1 MSATDPKQYKETQ
14 RHSWDSVA
22 HGWEKW
28 WRAIEIGA
36 GKVSRRLIELASIKI
51 GSKVLDISTGIGEPA
66 ITAAREVGN
75 TGQVLATDI
84 SSEML
89 SIAKQ
94 RAINAGLQRV
104 IVFKQGDTGTI
115 ELPNSTF
122 DAALCRFGLMFLP
135 ELDTAL
141 LNIYG
146 SLVNGGRFAAA
157 VWASP
162 EKDGL
167 FTSTMN
173 TIMKETH
180 ILPPPAGAPG
190 PFSLSD
196 ESLLRNYFVNTGFKD
211 VTIERMNVTFDFES
225 SKEYASFVHE
235 TAGPL
240 HEMLSNESP
249 ERKQKILEAV
259 SESARKFADNTGIVK
274 FSNNAIC
281 IIGKKITSSSN

>member
-1 MSATDPKQYKETQ
+1 MSAIDPKQYKETQ
-14 RHSWDSVA
+14 RHNWDSVA

-28 WRAIEIGA
+28 WRTIEIGT
-36 GKVSRRLIELASIKI
+36 GKVTRRLIEFASIKV

-75 TGQVLATDI
+75 TGRVLATDI

-94 RAINAGLQRV
+94 RAINAGLQHA
-104 IVFKQGDTGTI
+104 IVFKQGDTGTM

-135 ELDTAL
+135 DLDTAL

-157 VWASP
+157 VWMSP
-162 EKDGL
+162 EKDSL

-173 TIMKETH
+173 TVMKETRTS
-180 ILPPPAGAPG
+180 PPSSGAPG

-211 VTIERMNVTFDFES
+211 VTIERMNVTFDFGS
-225 SKEYASFVHE
+225 SEAYSSFVYE

-240 HEMLSNESP
+240 QEMLSNESP
-249 ERKQKILEAV
+249 ERRQKILEAV
-259 SESARKFADNTGIVK
+259 SESARKFVDNSGTVK
-274 FSNNAIC
+274 FSNDAIC
-281 IIGKKITSSSN
+281 IMGKK

>member
-1 MSATDPKQYKETQ
+1 LSAIDPKQYKETQ

-51 GSKVLDISTGIGEPA
+51 GSKVLDISTGIGEPG

-94 RAINAGLQRV
+94 RAINAGLQNV

-135 ELDTAL
+135 DLDTAL

-146 SLVNGGRFAAA
+146 SLVNGGRLAAA

-162 EKDGL
+162 EEDSL
-167 FTSTMN
+167 FTSTMT
-173 TIMKETH
+173 TIMK
-180 ILPPPAGAPG
+180 
-190 PFSLSD
+190 
-196 ESLLRNYFVNTGFKD
+196 
-211 VTIERMNVTFDFES
+211 
-225 SKEYASFVHE
+225 
-235 TAGPL
+235 
-240 HEMLSNESP
+240 
-249 ERKQKILEAV
+249 
-259 SESARKFADNTGIVK
+259 
-274 FSNNAIC
+274 
-281 IIGKKITSSSN
+281 

>member
-1 MSATDPKQYKETQ
+1 MSAIDPKQYKETQ
-14 RHSWDSVA
+14 RHNWDSVA

-28 WRAIEIGA
+28 WRTIEIGT
-36 GKVSRRLIELASIKI
+36 GKVTRRLIEFASIKV

-66 ITAAREVGN
+66 ITAARVVGN

-94 RAINAGLQRV
+94 RAINAGLQHV
-104 IVFKQGDTGTI
+104 IAFKQGDTGTI

-135 ELDTAL
+135 DLDTAL

-162 EKDGL
+162 EKDSL

-173 TIMKETH
+173 TVMKETRTS
-180 ILPPPAGAPG
+180 PPPARSPG

-211 VTIERMNVTFDFES
+211 VTIERMNVTFDFGS
-225 SKEYASFVHE
+225 SEAYSSFVYE

-240 HEMLSNESP
+240 QEMLSNESP
-249 ERKQKILEAV
+249 ERRQKILEAV
-259 SESARKFADNTGIVK
+259 SESARKFVDNSGTVK
-274 FSNNAIC
+274 FSNDAIC
-281 IIGKKITSSSN
+281 IMGKK

>member
-1 MSATDPKQYKETQ
+1 MSAVDPKQYKETQ
-14 RHSWDSVA
+14 RHNWDSVA

-28 WRAIEIGA
+28 WRTIEIGA
-36 GKVSRRLIELASIKI
+36 EKVSRRLIELAIIKI

-89 SIAKQ
+89 SIAKK
-94 RAINAGLQRV
+94 RAINAGLQHV
-104 IVFKQGDTGTI
+104 IVFKQGDTETI
-115 ELPNSTF
+115 DLPNSSF

-135 ELDTAL
+135 DLKTAL

-146 SLVNGGRFAAA
+146 SLINGGRFAAA

-162 EKDGL
+162 EKDSL
-167 FTSTMN
+167 FASTMN
-173 TIMKETH
+173 TVMKETRTT
-180 ILPPPAGAPG
+180 PPPVGAPG

-196 ESLLRNYFVNTGFKD
+196 ESLLRNHFVNTGFRD
-211 VTIERMNVTFDFES
+211 VAIERMNVTFNFGS
-225 SKEYASFVHE
+225 SEAYASFVHE

-240 HEMLSNESP
+240 QEMLSNESP
-249 ERKQKILEAV
+249 ERRQKILEAV
-259 SESARKFADNTGIVK
+259 SESARKFADNTGTVK
-274 FSNNAIC
+274 FSNDAIC
-281 IIGKKITSSSN
+281 IIGKKELGQ

>member
-1 MSATDPKQYKETQ
+1 MSAIDPKQYKETQ
-14 RHSWDSVA
+14 RHNWDSVA

-28 WRAIEIGA
+28 WRTIEIGT
-36 GKVSRRLIELASIKI
+36 GKVSRRLIGLASIKV

-94 RAINAGLQRV
+94 RAINAGLQHV
-104 IVFKQGDTGTI
+104 IVLKQGDTGTI

-135 ELDTAL
+135 DLDTAL
-141 LNIYG
+141 LNIYS
-146 SLVNGGRFAAA
+146 SLVNGGHFAAA

-162 EKDGL
+162 EKDSL

-173 TIMKETH
+173 TIMKETRTS
-180 ILPPPAGAPG
+180 PPPAGAPG

-225 SKEYASFVHE
+225 SEAYSSFVYE

-240 HEMLSNESP
+240 QEMLSNESP
-249 ERKQKILEAV
+249 ERRQKILEAV
-259 SESARKFADNTGIVK
+259 SESAKKFADNSGIVK
-274 FSNNAIC
+274 FSNDARC
-281 IIGKKITSSSN
+281 IMGKK

>member
-1 MSATDPKQYKETQ
+1 LSAVDPKQYKETQ
-14 RHSWDSVA
+14 RHNWDSVA

-28 WRAIEIGA
+28 WRVIEIGA
-36 GKVSRRLIELASIKI
+36 EKVSRRLIELASIKVR
-51 GSKVLDISTGIGEPA
+51 SNVLDISTGIGEPA
-66 ITAAREVGN
+66 ITATREVGN

-94 RAINAGLQRV
+94 RAINAGLQHA
-104 IVFKQGDTGTI
+104 IVFKQGDTGTM

-135 ELDTAL
+135 DLDTAL
-141 LNIYG
+141 LNIYS

-162 EKDGL
+162 EKDSL

-173 TIMKETH
+173 TVMKETRTS
-180 ILPPPAGAPG
+180 PPPAGVPG

-196 ESLLRNYFVNTGFKD
+196 ESLLRNYFVNSGFKD
-211 VTIERMNVTFDFES
+211 VTIERIDVTFDFGS
-225 SKEYASFVHE
+225 SKEYASFVLE

-240 HEMLSNESP
+240 QEMLSNESP
-249 ERKQKILEAV
+249 ERRQKILEAV
-259 SESARKFADNTGIVK
+259 SESAKKFADNSGTVK
-274 FSNNAIC
+274 FSNDAIC
-281 IIGKKITSSSN
+281 IMGKK

>member
-1 MSATDPKQYKETQ
+1 MSAIDPKQYKETQ
-14 RHSWDSVA
+14 RHNWDSVA

-28 WRAIEIGA
+28 WRTIEIGA
-36 GKVSRRLIELASIKI
+36 EKVSTRLIELASIKV

-94 RAINAGLQRV
+94 RAINAGLQHA
-104 IVFKQGDTGTI
+104 IVFKQGDTGTM

-122 DAALCRFGLMFLP
+122 DTALCRFGLMFLP
-135 ELDTAL
+135 DLDTAL
-141 LNIYG
+141 LNIYS

-162 EKDGL
+162 EKDSL
-167 FTSTMN
+167 FTSTIN
-173 TIMKETH
+173 TVMKETRTS
-180 ILPPPAGAPG
+180 PPPAGVPG

-211 VTIERMNVTFDFES
+211 VTIERMNVTFDFGS
-225 SKEYASFVHE
+225 SKEYASFVLE

-240 HEMLSNESP
+240 QEMLSNESP
-249 ERKQKILEAV
+249 ERRQKILETV
-259 SESARKFADNTGIVK
+259 SESAKKFANNSGTVK
-274 FSNNAIC
+274 FSNDAIC
-281 IIGKKITSSSN
+281 IMGKK

>member
-1 MSATDPKQYKETQ
+1 LSAIDPKQYKEIQ
-14 RHSWDSVA
+14 RHNWDRVA

-28 WRAIEIGA
+28 WRTIEIGS
-36 GKVSRRLIELASIKI
+36 GKVTRRLIELASIKV

-94 RAINAGLQRV
+94 RATNAGLQHV
-104 IVFKQGDTGTI
+104 IAFKQGDTGTI

-135 ELDTAL
+135 DLDTAL

-157 VWASP
+157 VWALP
-162 EKDGL
+162 EKDSL

-173 TIMKETH
+173 TIMKETRTS
-180 ILPPPAGAPG
+180 PPPAGAPG

-196 ESLLRNYFVNTGFKD
+196 ESLLINYFVNTGFKD

-249 ERKQKILEAV
+249 ERRQKILEAV

-274 FSNNAIC
+274 FSNDATC
-281 IIGKKITSSSN
+281 IIGKK

>member
-1 MSATDPKQYKETQ
+1 MSAVDHKQYKETQ
-14 RHSWDSVA
+14 RHNWDSVA

-28 WRAIEIGA
+28 WRTIEIGA
-36 GKVSRRLIELASIKI
+36 EIVSRRLIELATIQI

-94 RAINAGLQRV
+94 RAINAGFQHA
-104 IVFKQGDTGTI
+104 IVFKQGDTGTM

-135 ELDTAL
+135 DLDTAL

-162 EKDGL
+162 EKNSL
-167 FTSTMN
+167 FASTMN
-173 TIMKETH
+173 TVIKETRTS
-180 ILPPPAGAPG
+180 PPPAGVPG

-196 ESLLRNYFVNTGFKD
+196 ESLLRNYFVNSGFKD
-211 VTIERMNVTFDFES
+211 VTIERMNVTFDFGS
-225 SKEYASFVHE
+225 SKEYASFVLE

-240 HEMLSNESP
+240 QEMLSNESP
-249 ERKQKILEAV
+249 ERRQKILETV
-259 SESARKFADNTGIVK
+259 SESARKFADNTGKVK
-274 FSNNAIC
+274 FSNDAIC
-281 IIGKKITSSSN
+281 IIGKK

>member
-1 MSATDPKQYKETQ
+1 MSAVDPKQYKETQ
-14 RHSWDSVA
+14 RHNWDSVA

-28 WRAIEIGA
+28 WRTIEIGA
-36 GKVSRRLIELASIKI
+36 EKVSRRLIELATIKI

-66 ITAAREVGN
+66 ITAARVVGN

-94 RAINAGLQRV
+94 RAINAGLQHV

-115 ELPNSTF
+115 DLPYSTF
-122 DAALCRFGLMFLP
+122 DTALCRFGLMFLP
-135 ELDTAL
+135 DLDTAL

-162 EKDGL
+162 EKDSL
-167 FTSTMN
+167 FASTMN
-173 TIMKETH
+173 TIMKETQTSS
-180 ILPPPAGAPG
+180 PPAGSPG
-190 PFSLSD
+190 PYSLSD
-196 ESLLRNYFVNTGFKD
+196 ESMLRNYFVNTGFKD
-211 VTIERMNVTFDFES
+211 VTIERMNVTFDFGS
-225 SKEYASFVHE
+225 SEAYSSFVHE

-240 HEMLSNESP
+240 QEMLSNESP
-249 ERKQKILEAV
+249 ERRQKILEAV
-259 SESARKFADNTGIVK
+259 SESARKFADNIGTVK
-274 FSNNAIC
+274 FSNDAIC
-281 IIGKKITSSSN
+281 IIGNK

>member
-1 MSATDPKQYKETQ
+1 LSAIDPKQYKETQ
-14 RHSWDSVA
+14 RYSWDSVA

-28 WRAIEIGA
+28 WRVIEIGA
-36 GKVSRRLIELASIKI
+36 EKVSRRLIELASIKV
-51 GSKVLDISTGIGEPA
+51 GSNVLDISTGIGEPA

-94 RAINAGLQRV
+94 RAINAELQHV
-104 IVFKQGDTGTI
+104 IAFKQGDTGTI

-135 ELDTAL
+135 DLDTAL

-162 EKDGL
+162 EKDSL

-173 TIMKETH
+173 TVMKETRTS
-180 ILPPPAGAPG
+180 PPPAGVPG

-225 SKEYASFVHE
+225 SKEYSSFVHE

-249 ERKQKILEAV
+249 ERRQKILEAV

-274 FSNNAIC
+274 FSNDAIC
-281 IIGKKITSSSN
+281 IIGKK

>member
-1 MSATDPKQYKETQ
+1 LSAIDPKQYKETQ
-14 RHSWDSVA
+14 RHNWDRVA

-28 WRAIEIGA
+28 WRTIEIGT
-36 GKVSRRLIELASIKI
+36 GKVTRRLIEFASIKV

-94 RAINAGLQRV
+94 RAINAGLQHV

-135 ELDTAL
+135 DLDTAL

-162 EKDGL
+162 EKDSL

-173 TIMKETH
+173 TVMKETRTS
-180 ILPPPAGAPG
+180 PPPAGAPG
-190 PFSLSD
+190 PFSLFG
-196 ESLLRNYFVNTGFKD
+196 ESLLINYFVNTGFKD
-211 VTIERMNVTFDFES
+211 VTIERMNVTFDFGS
-225 SKEYASFVHE
+225 SKEYASFVLE

-240 HEMLSNESP
+240 QEILSNESP
-249 ERKQKILEAV
+249 ERRQKILEAV
-259 SESARKFADNTGIVK
+259 SESAKKFADNSGTVK
-274 FSNNAIC
+274 FSNDAIC
-281 IIGKKITSSSN
+281 IMGKK

>member
-1 MSATDPKQYKETQ
+1 MSSVDPKQYKETQ
-14 RHSWDSVA
+14 RHNWDSVA

-28 WRAIEIGA
+28 WRTIEIGT
-36 GKVSRRLIELASIKI
+36 GKVTRRLIELASIKI
-51 GSKVLDISTGIGEPA
+51 GSRVLDISTGIGEPA

-89 SIAKQ
+89 SIAKK
-94 RAINAGLQRV
+94 RAINAGLQHV

-135 ELDTAL
+135 DLNTAL

-146 SLVNGGRFAAA
+146 SLVDGGRFAAA

-162 EKDGL
+162 EKDSL
-167 FTSTMN
+167 FVSTMS
-173 TIMKETH
+173 TVMKETH
-180 ILPPPAGAPG
+180 TSPPPAGSPG
-190 PFSLSD
+190 PYSLSD
-196 ESLLRNYFVNTGFKD
+196 ESMLRNYFVNTGFKD
-211 VTIERMNVTFDFES
+211 IAIERMNVTFNFGS
-225 SKEYASFVHE
+225 SEAYASFVHE

-240 HEMLSNESP
+240 QEMLSNESP
-249 ERKQKILEAV
+249 ERRQKILKAV
-259 SESARKFADNTGIVK
+259 SESARKFADNTGTVK
-274 FSNNAIC
+274 FSNDAIC
-281 IIGKKITSSSN
+281 IIGNK

>member
-1 MSATDPKQYKETQ
+1 LSAVDPKQYKETQ
-14 RHSWDSVA
+14 RHNWDSVA

-28 WRAIEIGA
+28 WRVIEIGA
-36 GKVSRRLIELASIKI
+36 EKVSRRLIELASIKV
-51 GSKVLDISTGIGEPA
+51 GSNVLDISTGIGEPA

-94 RAINAGLQRV
+94 RAINAGLQHA
-104 IVFKQGDTGTI
+104 IVFKQGDTGTM

-122 DAALCRFGLMFLP
+122 DAVLCRFGLMFLP
-135 ELDTAL
+135 DLDTAL

-162 EKDGL
+162 EKDSL

-173 TIMKETH
+173 TVMKETRTS
-180 ILPPPAGAPG
+180 PPPAGVPG

-196 ESLLRNYFVNTGFKD
+196 ENLLRNYFVNSGFKD
-211 VTIERMNVTFDFES
+211 VTIERIDVTFDFGS

-249 ERKQKILEAV
+249 ERRQKILEAV
-259 SESARKFADNTGIVK
+259 SESARKFADNTGTVK
-274 FSNNAIC
+274 FSNDAIC
-281 IIGKKITSSSN
+281 IMGKK

>member
-1 MSATDPKQYKETQ
+1 LSAIDPKQYKETQ
-14 RHSWDSVA
+14 RNNWDSVA

-28 WRAIEIGA
+28 WRTIEIGT
-36 GKVSRRLIELASIKI
+36 GKVTSRLIEFASIKV

-94 RAINAGLQRV
+94 RAINARLQHV

-135 ELDTAL
+135 DLDTAL

-162 EKDGL
+162 EKDGR

-173 TIMKETH
+173 TVMKETRTS
-180 ILPPPAGAPG
+180 PPPAGVPG

-196 ESLLRNYFVNTGFKD
+196 ESLLRNYFVNTGFKN
-211 VTIERMNVTFDFES
+211 VTIERINVTFDFES
-225 SKEYASFVHE
+225 SEAYSSFVHE

-240 HEMLSNESP
+240 QKMLSNESP
-249 ERKQKILEAV
+249 ERRQKILEAV
-259 SESARKFADNTGIVK
+259 SESARKFADNSGTVK
-274 FSNNAIC
+274 FSNDAIC
-281 IIGKKITSSSN
+281 IIGKK

>member
-1 MSATDPKQYKETQ
+1 LSATDPKQYKETQ

-36 GKVSRRLIELASIKI
+36 GKVSKRLIELASIKI

-94 RAINAGLQRV
+94 RAINAGLQNV

-115 ELPNSTF
+115 ELSNSTF

-135 ELDTAL
+135 DLDTAL

-180 ILPPPAGAPG
+180 TSPPPAGAPG

-196 ESLLRNYFVNTGFKD
+196 ASMLRNYFVNAGFKD
-211 VTIERMNVTFDFES
+211 VTIERMIVTFDFTS

-249 ERKQKILEAV
+249 DRRQKILEAV

-274 FSNNAIC
+274 FSNDAIC
-281 IIGKKITSSSN
+281 IMGQK

>member
-1 MSATDPKQYKETQ
+1 LSAVDPKQYKETQ
-14 RHSWDSVA
+14 RHNWDSVA

-28 WRAIEIGA
+28 WRVIEIGA
-36 GKVSRRLIELASIKI
+36 EKVSRRLIELASIKV
-51 GSKVLDISTGIGEPA
+51 GSNVLDISTGIGEPA

-94 RAINAGLQRV
+94 RVINAGLQHA
-104 IVFKQGDTGTI
+104 IVFKQGDTGTM

-135 ELDTAL
+135 DLDTAL

-162 EKDGL
+162 EKDSL

-173 TIMKETH
+173 TVMKETRTS
-180 ILPPPAGAPG
+180 PPPAGVPG

-196 ESLLRNYFVNTGFKD
+196 ENLLRNYFVNSGFKD
-211 VTIERMNVTFDFES
+211 VTIERIDVTFDFGS
-225 SKEYASFVHE
+225 SKEYASFVLE

-240 HEMLSNESP
+240 QEMLPNESS
-249 ERKQKILEAV
+249 ERRQKILEAV
-259 SESARKFADNTGIVK
+259 SESARKFADNTGVVK
-274 FSNNAIC
+274 FSNDAIC
-281 IIGKKITSSSN
+281 IIGKK

>member
-1 MSATDPKQYKETQ
+1 MSAVDPKQYKETQ
-14 RHSWDSVA
+14 RHNWDSVA

-28 WRAIEIGA
+28 WRVIEIGA
-36 GKVSRRLIELASIKI
+36 EKVSRRLIELATIQI

-94 RAINAGLQRV
+94 RAINAELQHA
-104 IVFKQGDTGTI
+104 IVFKQGDTGTM

-135 ELDTAL
+135 DLDTAL

-146 SLVNGGRFAAA
+146 SLVNGGRLAAA

-162 EKDGL
+162 EKDSL

-173 TIMKETH
+173 TVMKETRTSS
-180 ILPPPAGAPG
+180 PPAGVSG

-196 ESLLRNYFVNTGFKD
+196 ESLLRNYFVNSGFKD
-211 VTIERMNVTFDFES
+211 VTIERMNVTFDFGS
-225 SKEYASFVHE
+225 SKEYASFVLE

-240 HEMLSNESP
+240 QEILSNESS
-249 ERKQKILEAV
+249 ERRQKILEAV
-259 SESARKFADNTGIVK
+259 SESARKFADNIGKIQ
-274 FSNNAIC
+274 FSNDAIC
-281 IIGKKITSSSN
+281 IIGKK

>member
-1 MSATDPKQYKETQ
+1 MSVIDPKQYKETQ
-14 RHSWDSVA
+14 RHNWDSVA

-28 WRAIEIGA
+28 WRTIEIGTV
-36 GKVSRRLIELASIKI
+36 KVSRRLIELASIKV

-94 RAINAGLQRV
+94 RAINTGLQHV
-104 IVFKQGDTGTI
+104 IAVKQGDTGTI

-122 DAALCRFGLMFLP
+122 NAALCRFGLMFLP
-135 ELDTAL
+135 DLDTAL

-162 EKDGL
+162 EKDSL

-173 TIMKETH
+173 TVMKETRTS
-180 ILPPPAGAPG
+180 PPPAEAPG

-211 VTIERMNVTFDFES
+211 VTIERMTVTFDFGS
-225 SKEYASFVHE
+225 SEAYSSFVYE

-240 HEMLSNESP
+240 QEMLSNESP
-249 ERKQKILEAV
+249 ERRQKILEAV
-259 SESARKFADNTGIVK
+259 SESARKFVDNSGTVK
-274 FSNNAIC
+274 FSNDAIC
-281 IIGKKITSSSN
+281 IMGKK

>member
-1 MSATDPKQYKETQ
+1 LSAVDPKQYKETQ
-14 RHSWDSVA
+14 RHNWDSVA

-28 WRAIEIGA
+28 WRVIEIGA
-36 GKVSRRLIELASIKI
+36 EKVSRRLIELASIKV
-51 GSKVLDISTGIGEPA
+51 GSNVLDISTGIGEPA

-94 RAINAGLQRV
+94 RAINAGLQHA
-104 IVFKQGDTGTI
+104 IVFKQGDTRTM

-135 ELDTAL
+135 DLDTAL

-162 EKDGL
+162 EKDSL

-173 TIMKETH
+173 TVMKETRTS
-180 ILPPPAGAPG
+180 PPPAGVPG

-196 ESLLRNYFVNTGFKD
+196 ENLLRNYFVNSGFKD
-211 VTIERMNVTFDFES
+211 VTIERIDVTFDFGS

-249 ERKQKILEAV
+249 ERRQKILEAV
-259 SESARKFADNTGIVK
+259 SESARKFADNTGTVK
-274 FSNNAIC
+274 FSNDAIC
-281 IIGKKITSSSN
+281 IMGKK

>member
-1 MSATDPKQYKETQ
+1 LSAVDPKQYKETQ
-14 RHSWDSVA
+14 RHNWDSVA

-28 WRAIEIGA
+28 WRTIEIGA
-36 GKVSRRLIELASIKI
+36 EKVSRRLIELASIKV

-104 IVFKQGDTGTI
+104 IAFKQGDTGTI

-135 ELDTAL
+135 DLDNAL

-157 VWASP
+157 VWTSP
-162 EKDGL
+162 EKDSL

-173 TIMKETH
+173 TVMKETRTS
-180 ILPPPAGAPG
+180 PPPGVPG

-196 ESLLRNYFVNTGFKD
+196 ESLLRNYFVNSGFKD
-211 VTIERMNVTFDFES
+211 VTIERIDVTFDFGS
-225 SKEYASFVHE
+225 SKEYASFVLE

-240 HEMLSNESP
+240 QEMLSNESP
-249 ERKQKILEAV
+249 ERRQKILEAV
-259 SESARKFADNTGIVK
+259 SESARKFADNTGTVK
-274 FSNNAIC
+274 FSNDALC
-281 IIGKKITSSSN
+281 IMGKK

>member
-1 MSATDPKQYKETQ
+1 MSAVDPKQYKETQ
-14 RHSWDSVA
+14 RHNWDSVA

-28 WRAIEIGA
+28 WRVIEIGA
-36 GKVSRRLIELASIKI
+36 EKVSRRLIELASIKI
-51 GSKVLDISTGIGEPA
+51 GSRVLDISTGIGEPA

-94 RAINAGLQRV
+94 RAINAGLQHA
-104 IVFKQGDTGTI
+104 IVFKQGDTGTM

-135 ELDTAL
+135 DLDTAL
-141 LNIYG
+141 LNIYA

-162 EKDGL
+162 EKDRL

-173 TIMKETH
+173 TVMKETRTS
-180 ILPPPAGAPG
+180 PPPAGVPG

-196 ESLLRNYFVNTGFKD
+196 ESLLRNYFVNSGFKD
-211 VTIERMNVTFDFES
+211 VTIERIDVTFDFAS
-225 SKEYASFVHE
+225 SKEYATFVHE

-249 ERKQKILEAV
+249 ERRQKILEAV
-259 SESARKFADNTGIVK
+259 SESARKFADNTGTGKVK
-274 FSNNAIC
+274 FSNDAIC
-281 IIGKKITSSSN
+281 IIGKK